1 MIGPAASTERT
12 PTVSIILQSTV
23 GGFSAQFMRKLP
35 LVEQAM
41 REHGLDPAEFVISK
55 DYASTATI
63 PLMGPFFYNYSVF
76 FGDEQFTVTEPNDM
90 VFLDYFFKRVLA
102 SDGPPE
108 SAHQPY
114 PSRRHRLP
122 PLAPVSK
129 SSRRPASPARFGRS
143 ELCPRTPFETLTIRP
158 ARWS

>member
-1 MIGPAASTERT
+1 MFAETPVGHLEPASPVNRPKNIGRSTKRT
-12 PTVSIILQSTV
+12 DTTVSIILQSTV

-108 SAHQPY
+108 
-114 PSRRHRLP
+114 LP
-122 PLAPVSK
+122 
-129 SSRRPASPARFGRS
+129 RRPGLMRRLFGWMAQ
-143 ELCPRTPFETLTIRP
+143 PV
-158 ARWS
+158 

>member
-1 MIGPAASTERT
+1 MFAEAPIGHPEPASPFNRPKIIGRSTKRT
-12 PTVSIILQSTV
+12 DTTVSIILQSTV

-63 PLMGPFFYNYSVF
+63 PIMGPFFFNYSVF
-76 FGDEQFTVTEPNDM
+76 FGEETFTVTEPNDM

-102 SDGPPE
+102 AEGPPE
-108 SAHQPY
+108 
-114 PSRRHRLP
+114 LP
-122 PLAPVSK
+122 RSPGLMQRFFGWMAEPV
-129 SSRRPASPARFGRS
+129 
-143 ELCPRTPFETLTIRP
+143 
-158 ARWS
+158 

>member
-1 MIGPAASTERT
+1 M
-12 PTVSIILQSTV
+12 SIILQSTV
-23 GGFSAQFMRKLP
+23 GGFEAQFMRKLP

-108 SAHQPY
+108 
-114 PSRRHRLP
+114 LP
-122 PLAPVSK
+122 
-129 SSRRPASPARFGRS
+129 RRPGLMRRLFGWMAQ
-143 ELCPRTPFETLTIRP
+143 PV
-158 ARWS
+158 

>member
-1 MIGPAASTERT
+1 M
-12 PTVSIILQSTV
+12 SIILQSTV

-41 REHGLDPAEFVISK
+41 REHGLEPSEFVISK

-76 FGDEQFTVTEPNDM
+76 FGEEKFTVAEPNDM

-102 SDGPPE
+102 VDGPPE
-108 SAHQPY
+108 LPQRPGLL
-114 PSRRHRLP
+114 RRF
-122 PLAPVSK
+122 
-129 SSRRPASPARFGRS
+129 FGWMS
-143 ELCPRTPFETLTIRP
+143 E
-158 ARWS
+158 AV